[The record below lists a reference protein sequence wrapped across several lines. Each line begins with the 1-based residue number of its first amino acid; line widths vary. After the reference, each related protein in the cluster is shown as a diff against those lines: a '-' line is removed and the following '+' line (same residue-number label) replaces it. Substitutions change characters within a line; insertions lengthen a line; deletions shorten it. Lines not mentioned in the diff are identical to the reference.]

1 MQVDLSSQISMII
14 KLNLTDDKSNVCTI
28 GLKDN
33 IGINELSE
41 TIDKNNILEI
51 INLLKEVYN
60 QL

>member
-1 MQVDLSSQISMII
+1 M
-14 KLNLTDDKSNVCTI
+14 NLTDDKSNVYTI